1 MVKPIATSTIEM
13 TYPPYNATGSL
24 AFAGEHPLYEFK
36 PCNVPKALGK
46 VSIGGK
52 TEVKAGGGQS
62 GAVLGAGVSVDLK
75 FSLFG
80 GLFKSTFPIFAVE
93 PNFFG
98 GSSFCPKCPVAK
110 LTAFGVVFPIPPN

>member
-1 MVKPIATSTIEM
+1 MALDLAERAELKEASRRLSTSRT
-13 TYPPYNATGSL
+13 ASFQSL
-24 AFAGEHPLYEFK
+24 SGRSRSAERRRSK
-36 PCNVPKALGK
+36 R
-46 VSIGGK
+46 
-52 TEVKAGGGQS
+52 GGGQS

-98 GSSFCPKCPVAK
+98 GSRFCPKCPVAK
-110 LTAFGVVFPIPPN
+110 LTAFGVVFPIPPQ